1 MSLPA
6 ETIKKVFKDHG
17 GSEKNTGSIEAQIAL
32 FTKRI
37 SHITDHLKNNKKD
50 VASSRAL
57 VQLVAKR
64 KSLLKYLSHK
74 DIERYRKVIEK
85 LKLRK

>member
-6 ETIKKVFKDHG
+6 ETIKKIFKEHG
-17 GSEKNTGSIEAQIAL
+17 GSEKNTGSTEAQIAL

-37 SHITDHLKNNKKD
+37 NHISGHLKDNKKD

-64 KSLLKYLSHK
+64 KSLLKYLAQK
-74 DIERYRKVIEK
+74 DIERYRKIIDK